1 MTCCND
7 VFSKIPAHKAKQPSW
22 SMALLAKFIAD
33 GVDHEALDRAKT
45 RLIAEAIWSLVGFA
59 LGHFAKY
66 LSPDKATDPAP
77 TVQPPSTPAAPTQP
91 APGPSP

>member
-1 MTCCND
+1 MKLR
-7 VFSKIPAHKAKQPSW
+7 FIAFF
-22 SMALLAKFIAD
+22 ALLAIVVGLVVSYVPPA
-33 GVDHEALDRAKT
+33 HN
-45 RLIAEAIWSLVGFA
+45 AEAIWSLVGFA